1 MPGGSRVSTLS
12 FTNTQDDS
20 QTKGICKRRLN
31 PCIEFRQGVWHY
43 HFDKIEKVGGIF
55 INS

>member
-31 PCIEFRQGVWHY
+31 PCIELRQGVWHY
-43 HFDKIEKVGGIF
+43 HFDKIEKIGGIF